1 MSTPSSPY
9 DTRGDMTESDG
20 LGWKLFAGIM
30 ILIGGTFNVI
40 DGLVGLTDA
49 HYVEKTINGELPLTN
64 NVKTWSWVVFIVGI
78 VMIIA
83 GFLIFV
89 GNMFGRVVGVFV
101 ASVNAILQLGYLAH
115 FPFWSF
121 TMIVVDILVI
131 WALVVHGGKLWD
143 SDTV

>member
-1 MSTPSSPY
+1 MSTSSSPY
-9 DTRGDMTESDG
+9 DTRGGDVTDDG

-30 ILIGGTFNVI
+30 ILIGGTFNVL
-40 DGLVGLTDA
+40 DGLVGVTDA
-49 HYVEKTINGELPLTN
+49 HQVENTLNRELPLTD
-64 NVKTWSWVVFIVGI
+64 NVKTWSWVVLIVGI
-78 VMIIA
+78 IMIIA

-89 GNMFGRVVGVFV
+89 GNTFGRVVGVFV

-115 FPFWSF
+115 FPLWSF

-143 SDTV
+143 TDTA